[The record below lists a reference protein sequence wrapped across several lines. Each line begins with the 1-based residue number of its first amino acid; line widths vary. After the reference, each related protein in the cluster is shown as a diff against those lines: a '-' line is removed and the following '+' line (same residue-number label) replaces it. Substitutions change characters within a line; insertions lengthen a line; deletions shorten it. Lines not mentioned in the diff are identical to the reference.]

1 MKSNYFEFVNSVK
14 ILSGKNAINNI
25 PYECDFLG
33 VKNPLLL
40 SDDGLKKIGSVDNFI
55 AILKNDM
62 KIKNIYTDIPTDSST
77 KTINDIIKFYS
88 NNKCDGIIAL
98 GGGSVIDTA
107 KGVRMALSQGEK
119 DIMKLMGNEII
130 KRGKKIPFI
139 VVPTTCGTGSECT
152 SVAVIKN
159 HETHL
164 KMEFISSEL
173 LPDVAVV
180 DVRMTMTL
188 PAKLTASTSLD
199 ALTHAIEAYTSLQ
212 KNPISDVYALSSIKL
227 IVENLPVVLQ
237 DPNNGN
243 ARLNVALASTLAGIA
258 FSNAMVGVVHAIGHA
273 CGSVCNVPHGN
284 AMACLLVPCMEFNCD
299 KVGSLYGDL
308 LMYFGG
314 ADIYSKTP
322 VEFRGNVAIE
332 KVKQFLYNVSQ
343 LSGLNLKL
351 SDYGV
356 VAERLESIADTALND
371 GAIIVNSKDVSR
383 ENILE
388 ILKRAL

>member
-1 MKSNYFEFVNSVK
+1 MKNNYFEFVNSVK

-40 SDDGLKKIGSVDNFI
+40 SDEGLKKIGSVDNFLSI
-55 AILKNDM
+55 IKKDM
-62 KIKNIYTDIPTDSST
+62 EIKHIYTDIPTDSST
-77 KTINDIIKFYS
+77 LTINEIIKYYHL
-88 NNKCDGIIAL
+88 NKCDGIIAL

-139 VVPTTCGTGSECT
+139 VIPTTCGTGSECT
-152 SVAVIKN
+152 AVAVIKN

-212 KNPISDVYALSSIKL
+212 KNPISDVYALSAIKL
-227 IVENLPVVLQ
+227 ITENLPAVLQ
-237 DPNNGN
+237 NPKDQD

-273 CGSVCNVPHGN
+273 CGGVCNVPHGN

-299 KVGSLYGDL
+299 KVGDLYGDL

-314 ADIYSKTP
+314 TDMYAKTP
-322 VEFRGNVAIE
+322 AEFRGNVAIE
-332 KVKQFLYNVSQ
+332 KIRHFLNKVKE

-356 VAERLESIADTALND
+356 IAERIESIADTALND
-371 GAIIVNSKDVSR
+371 GAVIVNAKDVSR
-383 ENILE
+383 ENVIE